1 MVVNGTGCIYR
12 CSNEGDTEDIL
23 IGSEKLEWGD
33 SVNPPIYPD
42 NKARLRDAYA
52 SITRYKADNK
62 APQTNDSNSQ
72 DTGRADPTVNIVL
85 YMENETSANTQSKCK
100 NLISNWTALSDQ
112 VLPMSFEKGRFGLRV
127 DSNTALNGEP
137 RTITHTDGAAGYKIL
152 KAEIRVTE
160 INGAHVA
167 TIHIELQW
175 IGIRAELP
183 L

>member
-23 IGSEKLEWGD
+23 VGAEKLEWGD
-33 SVNPPIYPD
+33 SVNPPLNPD

-85 YMENETSANTQSKCK
+85 YMENDPNLALILNFSAD
-100 NLISNWTALSDQ
+100 NL
-112 VLPMSFEKGRFGLRV
+112 
-127 DSNTALNGEP
+127 P
-137 RTITHTDGAAGYKIL
+137 RANRHIKMRCFQL
-152 KAEIRVTE
+152 Q
-160 INGAHVA
+160 
-167 TIHIELQW
+167 IH
-175 IGIRAELP
+175 
-183 L
+183 